1 MKRLISAALCL
12 ALALGLMAGCG
23 SLEDVDLGV
32 SAAPENTGA
41 GDASSLQLDWD
52 AARAKHELDATVLA
66 VDGENADWG
75 EFFYWLYYCYT
86 NYVNDMGAV
95 TDFSTPYI
103 YDSEMTI
110 GEMLI
115 DAAKSYCVQYHALD
129 VNARKEGVEL
139 TKEDE
144 EALQALLES
153 DIKEIAG
160 EDGTEEELFAALEET
175 YVSRELYELMNRTA
189 ALYSRA
195 YNTLYGGTGEKLT
208 EQEVKDFA
216 DEYSFMTAKHI
227 LIQTTDAEGE
237 PIDEA
242 AKAEKLAEAE
252 EIYAQLEG
260 KSGQELES
268 AFDALMQEKSEDTGL
283 AAFPD
288 GYCFTADD
296 MVTEFSEAV
305 AALEPGQLS
314 GIVESSFGY
323 HIILRMPLTAEDR
336 VLQFDS
342 TGTPYT
348 IRAVAAANLYE
359 ARLNGWIENAET
371 VWAAEFEDL
380 DLNELFDLN

>member
-52 AARAKHELDATVLA
+52 AARAKHELDATVLT

-103 YDSEMTI
+103 YNSEMTI

-160 EDGTEEELFAALEET
+160 EDGTEEELFAALEEA

>member
-52 AARAKHELDATVLA
+52 AARAKHELDATVLT

-103 YDSEMTI
+103 YNSEMTI

-268 AFDALMQEKSEDTGL
+268 AFDALMREKSEDTGL

-323 HIILRMPLTAEDR
+323 HIILRMLLTAEDR

>member
-52 AARAKHELDATVLA
+52 AARAKHELDATVLT

-260 KSGQELES
+260 KSSQELES

>member
-52 AARAKHELDATVLA
+52 AARAKHELDATVLT

-160 EDGTEEELFAALEET
+160 EDGTEEELFAALEEA

>member
-52 AARAKHELDATVLA
+52 AARAKHELDATVLT

-103 YDSEMTI
+103 YNSEMTI

-268 AFDALMQEKSEDTGL
+268 DFDALMQEKSEDTGL

>member
-103 YDSEMTI
+103 YNSEMTI

-296 MVTEFSEAV
+296 MVTEFSDAV

>member
-52 AARAKHELDATVLA
+52 AARAKHELDATVLT

-139 TKEDE
+139 TEEDE

>member
-52 AARAKHELDATVLA
+52 AARAKHELDATVLT

-103 YDSEMTI
+103 YNSEMTI

-208 EQEVKDFA
+208 EQEVKGFA

>member
-12 ALALGLMAGCG
+12 ALALGLMTGCG

-52 AARAKHELDATVLA
+52 AARAKHELDATVLT

-103 YDSEMTI
+103 YNSEMTI

>member
-52 AARAKHELDATVLA
+52 AARAKHELDATVLT

-103 YDSEMTI
+103 YNSEMTI

-115 DAAKSYCVQYHALD
+115 DAAKNYCVQYHALD

>member
-103 YDSEMTI
+103 YNSEMTI

>member
-52 AARAKHELDATVLA
+52 AARAKHELDATVLT

-103 YDSEMTI
+103 YNSEMTI

-296 MVTEFSEAV
+296 MVTEFFEAV

>member
-32 SAAPENTGA
+32 SAAPENTGT

-52 AARAKHELDATVLA
+52 AARAKHELDATVLT

>member
-52 AARAKHELDATVLA
+52 AARAKHELDATVLT

-103 YDSEMTI
+103 YNSEMTI

-129 VNARKEGVEL
+129 VNARTEGVEL

>member
-52 AARAKHELDATVLA
+52 AARAKHELDATVLT

-103 YDSEMTI
+103 YNSEMTI

-288 GYCFTADD
+288 GTDTFKIYSAETCQRLKEMMRNNVLTQY
-296 MVTEFSEAV
+296 
-305 AALEPGQLS
+305 GQAQFGDLPVCAKS
-314 GIVESSFGY
+314 G
-323 HIILRMPLTAEDR
+323 TAEVGGGQQPHAWFAGFIDDPEHPLAFV
-336 VLQFDS
+336 VL
-342 TGTPYT
+342 
-348 IRAVAAANLYE
+348 VE
-359 ARLNGWIENAET
+359 NGGGG
-371 VWAAEFEDL
+371 AAEAGSIAAKLLAQATGE
-380 DLNELFDLN
+380 

>member
-52 AARAKHELDATVLA
+52 AARAKHELGATVLT

-103 YDSEMTI
+103 YNSEMTI

>member
-52 AARAKHELDATVLA
+52 AARAKHDLDATVLT

-103 YDSEMTI
+103 YNSEMTI

-129 VNARKEGVEL
+129 VNAQKEGVEL

>member
-115 DAAKSYCVQYHALD
+115 DTAKSYCVQYHALD

>member
-52 AARAKHELDATVLA
+52 AARAKHELDATVLT

-115 DAAKSYCVQYHALD
+115 DDAKSYCVQYHALD

-380 DLNELFDLN
+380 DINELFDLN

>member
-52 AARAKHELDATVLA
+52 AARAKHELDATVLT

-103 YDSEMTI
+103 YNSEMTI

-216 DEYSFMTAKHI
+216 DECSFMTAKHI

>member
-52 AARAKHELDATVLA
+52 AARAKHELDATVLT

-371 VWAAEFEDL
+371 VWAAEVEDL

>member
-52 AARAKHELDATVLA
+52 AARAKHELDATVLT

-115 DAAKSYCVQYHALD
+115 DAAKNYCVQYHALD

>member
-52 AARAKHELDATVLA
+52 AARAKHELDATVLT

-160 EDGTEEELFAALEET
+160 EDGTEEKLFAALEET

>member
-52 AARAKHELDATVLA
+52 AARAKHELDAMVLT

-103 YDSEMTI
+103 YNSEMTI

>member
-52 AARAKHELDATVLA
+52 AARAKHELDATVLT

-95 TDFSTPYI
+95 TNFSTPYI
-103 YDSEMTI
+103 YNSEMTI

-189 ALYSRA
+189 ALYSRV

>member
-1 MKRLISAALCL
+1 MPGAGFGTDGGLRLA
-12 ALALGLMAGCG
+12 GGCG
-23 SLEDVDLGV
+23 PGRERG
-32 SAAPENTGA
+32 PREHGA

-52 AARAKHELDATVLA
+52 AARAKHELDATVLT

-103 YDSEMTI
+103 YNSEMTI

-208 EQEVKDFA
+208 EQEVKDF
-216 DEYSFMTAKHI
+216 
-227 LIQTTDAEGE
+227 
-237 PIDEA
+237 
-242 AKAEKLAEAE
+242 
-252 EIYAQLEG
+252 
-260 KSGQELES
+260 
-268 AFDALMQEKSEDTGL
+268 
-283 AAFPD
+283 
-288 GYCFTADD
+288 C
-296 MVTEFSEAV
+296 
-305 AALEPGQLS
+305 
-314 GIVESSFGY
+314 
-323 HIILRMPLTAEDR
+323 R
-336 VLQFDS
+336 
-342 TGTPYT
+342 
-348 IRAVAAANLYE
+348 
-359 ARLNGWIENAET
+359 
-371 VWAAEFEDL
+371 
-380 DLNELFDLN
+380 

>member
-52 AARAKHELDATVLA
+52 AARAKHELDATVLT

-260 KSGQELES
+260 KSVQELES

>member
-52 AARAKHELDATVLA
+52 AARAKHELDATVLT

-103 YDSEMTI
+103 YNSEMTI

-153 DIKEIAG
+153 DIKKIAG

>member
-41 GDASSLQLDWD
+41 GDSSSLQLDWD
-52 AARAKHELDATVLA
+52 AARAKHELDATVLT

-252 EIYAQLEG
+252 EINAQLEG

>member
-52 AARAKHELDATVLA
+52 AARAKHELDATVLT

-160 EDGTEEELFAALEET
+160 EDGTEEELFAALEES

-268 AFDALMQEKSEDTGL
+268 AFDALMQEKREDTGL